1 MYRHKTAANAR
12 RCLGD
17 LKRACPIRIRT
28 ILTGMAR
35 RSPTGFLAC
44 PGGRPHGSQRLKRFA
59 QLSVLFP
66 SCPTKI
72 AANQRH
78 G

>member
-44 PGGRPHGSQRLKRFA
+44 PGGRQHGSARLKRFA
-59 QLSVLFP
+59 QLSVLIP
-66 SCPTKI
+66 GCPTKI
-72 AANQRH
+72 AANQWH

>member
-28 ILTGMAR
+28 ILTGNGKAFTDR
-35 RSPTGFLAC
+35 LFGVRRRAATRQNAFETLYSTLGIEHWLAPPRSP
-44 PGGRPHGSQRLKRFA
+44 
-59 QLSVLFP
+59 
-66 SCPTKI
+66 
-72 AANQRH
+72 
-78 G
+78 

>member
-35 RSPTGFLAC
+35 PSPTGFLAC
-44 PGGRPHGSQRLKRFA
+44 PGGRQHGSQRLKRFA

>member
-28 ILTGMAR
+28 ILTGMEGVHRPA
-35 RSPTGFLAC
+35 FLAC